1 MKGQLYFIK
10 IEPSAEKKLKRK
22 WENAFQKRS
31 DREAQ
36 DGTTPLGKCGYGLIC
51 DYCTENDKGRPC
63 VRALNSMLREKG
75 GKIDYNKMGEK
86 YFENIFQGG
95 HNEIC
100 NVKYKTKVV

>member
-1 MKGQLYFIK
+1 MEGQLEFFK

-22 WENAFQKRS
+22 WENAFQKWS

-36 DGTTPLGKCGYGLIC
+36 DRTTPLGKCGYGLIC
-51 DYCTENDKGRPC
+51 DYCAEVDEYRPC

-86 YFENIFQGG
+86 YFEDIFQGG
-95 HNEIC
+95 
-100 NVKYKTKVV
+100 KK